1 MGSILLA
8 FLPIIAIVVIGYI
21 FSRIGLFPENV
32 GSGLVQ
38 FVYWLAIP
46 AMLFLHMF
54 QTDISENIPLT
65 FLLSFY
71 VPSIFVFILAMILFN
86 RVFGWD
92 TKELGVAGIVSSYGN
107 LALLGLPILLAV
119 SNDQDA
125 LLPALVLL
133 ATQSTVLFTLT
144 IVTLNG
150 FKGLDKSACKKVFCR
165 LATNPIVLALIF
177 GLAFNIFQASL
188 SSEVM
193 YTLIIVGNAAPGCAL
208 VALGASLGTY
218 KLKKPGKEVLCFV
231 LLRNFAHPL
240 LVWGVA
246 LFFGLDGVWLTV
258 AVLFAA
264 MPVGINAFIFSES
277 YDIRQST
284 VSVTLIVST
293 LISSA
298 TIPILLYL
306 LPL

>member
-8 FLPIIAIVVIGYI
+8 FLPIIAIVVTGYL

-92 TKELGVAGIVSSYGN
+92 AKELGVAGIVSSYGN

-144 IVTLNG
+144 IVTLNS
-150 FKGLDKSACKKVFCR
+150 FKGLDKGAFKAVFCR

-177 GLAFNIFQASL
+177 GLAFNIFQVPL
-188 SSEVM
+188 SSEAM
-193 YTLIIVGNAAPGCAL
+193 YTLNILGDAAPGCAL

-231 LLRNFAHPL
+231 LLRNFIHPL

-246 LFFGLDGVWLTV
+246 LFFGLDGAWLTV

-284 VSVTLIVST
+284 VSVTLVVST
-293 LISSA
+293 LVSSA

>member
-8 FLPIIAIVVIGYI
+8 FLPIIAIVVIGYL

-71 VPSIFVFILAMILFN
+71 VPSIFVFILATILFN

-92 TKELGVAGIVSSYGN
+92 AKELGVAGIVSSYGN

-119 SNDQDA
+119 SNDQVA

-133 ATQSTVLFTLT
+133 ATQSTVLFTFT
-144 IVTLNG
+144 IVTLNS
-150 FKGLDKSACKKVFCR
+150 FKGLDKGAFKAVFCR

-177 GLAFNIFQASL
+177 GLAFNIFQVPL
-188 SSEVM
+188 SSEAM
-193 YTLIIVGNAAPGCAL
+193 YTLNILGDAAPGCAL

-231 LLRNFAHPL
+231 LLRNFIHPL

-246 LFFGLDGVWLTV
+246 LFFGLDGAWLTV

-284 VSVTLIVST
+284 VSVTLVVST
-293 LISSA
+293 LVSSA

>member
-8 FLPIIAIVVIGYI
+8 FLPIIAIVMIGYL
-21 FSRIGLFPENV
+21 FFRIGLFPENV

-46 AMLFLHMF
+46 AMIFLHMF
-54 QTDISENIPLT
+54 QTNISENIPLT

-92 TKELGVAGIVSSYGN
+92 AKELGVAGIVSSYGN
-107 LALLGLPILLAV
+107 LALLGLPVLLAV

-150 FKGLDKSACKKVFCR
+150 FKGLDKSAFNEVFCR

-177 GLAFNIFQASL
+177 GLAFNVFQVPL

-193 YTLIIVGNAAPGCAL
+193 YTLNILGDTAPGCAL

-240 LVWGVA
+240 LAWGIA

-284 VSVTLIVST
+284 VSVTLVVST

>member
-1 MGSILLA
+1 MGSILLT
-8 FLPIIAIVVIGYI
+8 FLPIITVVMIGYL
-21 FSRIGLFPENV
+21 FSRSGLFTENV
-32 GSGLVQ
+32 GVGLVQ

-54 QTDISENIPLT
+54 QTNISESIPLT

-71 VPSIFVFILAMILFN
+71 VPSICVFLVGMIVFN

-92 TKELGVAGIVSSYGN
+92 AKELGVAGIVSSYGN

-119 SNDQDA
+119 TNDQDA

-133 ATQSTVLFTLT
+133 ATQSTILFTLT
-144 IVTLNG
+144 IVALNG
-150 FKGLDKSACKKVFCR
+150 LKGLEKNAFREVFYR
-165 LATNPIVLALIF
+165 LATNPIVLALIL
-177 GLAFNIFQASL
+177 GLAFNMFQIPL
-188 SSEVM
+188 NVGIL
-193 YTLIIVGNAAPGCAL
+193 YTLNILGDAAPGCAL

-218 KLKKPGKEVLCFV
+218 ELRKPGKEVLCFV

-246 LFFGLDGVWLTV
+246 LFFGLDGAWLTV

-264 MPVGINAFIFSES
+264 MPVGINAFVFAES
-277 YDIRQST
+277 YGIRQST
-284 VSVTLIVST
+284 VSVTLVVST
-293 LISSA
+293 LISTA